1 MTAGATSTPPEPVA
15 DAATARAAELERLR
29 TQMPPAMV
37 ALPQWLLWR
46 FEQYDGD
53 KKPRKVPYYA
63 SGRKR
68 KGEQGSAEDRA
79 ALVAHASALQA
90 LESGRF
96 DGLGF
101 AFLPGDG
108 LVGIDIDGAI
118 DPDTGEV
125 SPRCQAIIDA
135 CASYTEF
142 SPSGKGVHIIVQGQ
156 TETFKDN
163 SIGVEVFCGR
173 QFFTCT
179 GRRWP
184 GTADDAQPLQDAV
197 LGRLKATVRGAKAK
211 KPGPGSAAAAGA
223 HGAGNGGDLLQR
235 LESALQAL
243 SADMP
248 HDDWVAVGM
257 ACKAAL
263 GDAGFRLWDYWS
275 SKGAKYPGGDQLA
288 RKWASF
294 GGSGVTEAT
303 IFKWAMDAGWK
314 APKSA
319 RPAPVARKGA
329 STPSSGSARGGA
341 GGRDGGDAPPG
352 AQPMDGGKDPDAWRD
367 QLIRSGGGKKDCREN
382 VYLCLVH
389 HPALQG
395 LVGYDEFSHR
405 VMKRNTPPW
414 DSAPGEWTT
423 NDDYFLGLWLA
434 QHERLQVKGEGTLVA
449 GVAMAAY
456 HAKYHPVMQYLNDLP
471 QWDQVPRMAHWLHE
485 CLGAQDSEYTQM
497 VGTWFLMGMV
507 RRVTQPGCQMDYMV
521 VLEGLQ
527 GKGKSTAL
535 RTLVGND
542 EWFADTPMRLGDK
555 DAMLSL
561 AGKWLY
567 EVGELD
573 AFNKAEVTAVKQY
586 VSSRHDRVREPFAR
600 RHADRP
606 RSGVFAGTTNQSE
619 YFKDPTGARRF
630 WPVACDADV
639 RLDLLTA
646 WRDQLFAEAKHRLA
660 HADPEMRRCWPTRE
674 EEEKHLVP
682 QQERREI
689 VDPWYERIAQW
700 VESTQKFG
708 DSMQEVCEVNS
719 FTSQE
724 VLTKCLNVP
733 MDRIDGARQMATRV
747 GIAMHKL
754 GWEKHRDAT
763 GARLHR
769 YWRPGTHGGAK
780 AGGPAGA
787 DAAGVEGLHEF

>member
-1 MTAGATSTPPEPVA
+1 
-15 DAATARAAELERLR
+15 
-29 TQMPPAMV
+29 
-37 ALPQWLLWR
+37 
-46 FEQYDGD
+46 
-53 KKPRKVPYYA
+53 VPYYT
-63 SGRKR
+63 SGLKR
-68 KGEQGSAEDRA
+68 KGEQGSAEDRGALATHAA
-79 ALVAHASALQA
+79 ALAA
-90 LESGRF
+90 LESG
-96 DGLGF
+96 GYHGVGF

-108 LVGIDIDGAI
+108 LIGIDIDDAI
-118 DPDTGEV
+118 DLETGEV
-125 SPRCQAIIDA
+125 STRCQAIIDA
-135 CASYTEF
+135 CASYTEL
-142 SPSGKGVHIIVQGQ
+142 SPSGKGVHIIVRGQ
-156 TETFKDN
+156 TNSFKDN
-163 SIGVEVFCGR
+163 SIGLEVFCNS

-184 GTADDAQPLQDAV
+184 GTADDAQPLADGV
-197 LGRLKATVRGAKAK
+197 LGRLRATVRAA
-211 KPGPGSAAAAGA
+211 KPGKSGVAGTGAVPGAASRRVAVDDFARVNAAALALL
-223 HGAGNGGDLLQR
+223 DL
-235 LESALQAL
+235 
-243 SADMP
+243 
-248 HDDWVAVGM
+248 WVPS
-257 ACKAAL
+257 L
-263 GDAGFRLWDYWS
+263 FPD
-275 SKGAKYPGGDQLA
+275 
-288 RKWASF
+288 
-294 GGSGVTEAT
+294 
-303 IFKWAMDAGWK
+303 
-314 APKSA
+314 
-319 RPAPVARKGA
+319 ARKGGNGAWRVTSKSLGRDREEDLSLTTHGIQDYGDEQGLSCIDVVVKFGGKSALEAMKWLASAIGLQVGAPHKAQRAAKATSA
-329 STPSSGSARGGA
+329 STPSTGCAPAGVAAA
-341 GGRDGGDAPPG
+341 GGDGGDVPPG
-352 AQPMDGGKDPDAWRD
+352 AKPMDGGEDPDAWRD
-367 QLIRSGGGKKDCREN
+367 KLIRAGSGKKDCREN

-389 HPALQG
+389 HPKLQG

-405 VMKRNTPPW
+405 VMKRKPPPW

-449 GVAMAAY
+449 GVAMAAF
-456 HAKYHPVMQYLNDLP
+456 HAKYHPVMQYLNGLP
-471 QWDQVPRMAHWLHE
+471 AWDEVPRMAHWLHE
-485 CLGAQDSEYTQM
+485 CLGAEDNEYTQM

-507 RRVTQPGCQMDYMV
+507 RRVTLPGCQMDYMV

-542 EWFADTPMRLGDK
+542 DWFADTPMRLGDK

-586 VSSRHDRVREPFAR
+586 VSSRNDRVREPFAR

-639 RLDLLTA
+639 RLDLLTS

-689 VDPWYERIAQW
+689 VDPWFERIASW
-700 VESTQKFG
+700 VNSTQKFG

-724 VLTKCLNVP
+724 ILTKCLNVP

-754 GWEKHRDAT
+754 GWEKHRDAV

-769 YWRPGTHGGAK
+769 YWRPGTHPASK
-780 AGGPAGA
+780 NAAATAGGPASATAPPRVA
-787 DAAGVEGLHEF
+787 DRPPEGQVLDES